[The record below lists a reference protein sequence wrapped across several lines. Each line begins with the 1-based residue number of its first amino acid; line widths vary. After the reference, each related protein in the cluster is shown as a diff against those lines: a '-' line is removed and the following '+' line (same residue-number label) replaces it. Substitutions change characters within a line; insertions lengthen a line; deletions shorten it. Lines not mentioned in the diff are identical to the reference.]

1 MTPPEDYLPATLR
14 TAFRATA
21 DDIPADPPP
30 LRLNRPGDRGRSAS
44 HALARHVPAGRW
56 RAWGAPLAAAAVVF
70 AVIAASLALT
80 GGPAVTRP
88 GPVRPQTAQ
97 AGVPPYYVALVTG
110 HGTPGAPGASGVA
123 AQVRAT
129 GTGAVLAT
137 IVPPKPY
144 VAFTAVTAAADD
156 RTFVLAAQAAGWK
169 SGQLTAKQIR
179 ELLDGYAPAG
189 RLYLL
194 HIDPASPAPG
204 GRVSL
209 QALPA
214 SFIPADAYVMDMA
227 LSPDGTRL
235 AANIGN
241 QNGRLGTQLEVF
253 NLATGTKRVWSYR
266 GCADCAPAGGGFY
279 VADMNIDPLSWAT
292 DSRHLAFVG
301 PARVSTDQGSVRLL
315 DTNTPGG
322 SLIGDSTPVA
332 GPSANMSPGDGTN
345 WRGALITPDQQT
357 VVADLE
363 ISSKNEMSVRQELVT
378 ISAVTGKVTAILN
391 SPKIGVEYEQIL
403 YTNTTGHELVVSYAR
418 PGNSAGILRDGTYT
432 PIPWSQQTIT
442 AAW

>member
-1 MTPPEDYLPATLR
+1 MTPLEERLSAAIR
-14 TAFRATA
+14 ETA
-21 DDIPADPPP
+21 DEIPTDPPP
-30 LRLNRPGDRGRSAS
+30 LRLNRPGRHGMSPGGRIARPRG
-44 HALARHVPAGRW
+44 HAW
-56 RAWGAPLAAAAVVF
+56 RAWATPLAAGAVVF

-80 GGPAVTRP
+80 GGPVATGP
-88 GPVRPQTAQ
+88 GPARPQTGP

-110 HGTPGAPGASGVA
+110 HGAPSAPGASGVA

-129 GTGAVLAT
+129 RTGAVLAS

-144 VAFTAVTAAADD
+144 VTFTEVTAAADD

-169 SGQLTAKQIR
+169 SGALNRQQVQEYLN
-179 ELLDGYAPAG
+179 GYAPAG

-194 HIDPASPAPG
+194 HIDPASSTRG
-204 GRVSL
+204 GRASL

-214 SFIPADAYVMDMA
+214 SFIPANAEVLDMA

-241 QNGRLGTQLEVF
+241 VNGRLGTPLDVF
-253 NLATGTKRVWSYR
+253 NLATGTKRVWSDRY
-266 GCADCAPAGGGFY
+266 CANCAPAGGGFY
-279 VADMNIDPLSWAT
+279 GLLNIDPLSWAA
-292 DSRHLAFVG
+292 DNRHLAFVG
-301 PARVSTDQGSVRLL
+301 PARASTDLGTVRLL

-322 SLIGDSTPVA
+322 SLIGDSTVVA
-332 GPSANMSPGDGTN
+332 GPSANISPGDGTN

-378 ISAVTGKVTAILN
+378 ISAATGKVTAILN
-391 SPKIGVEYEQIL
+391 SPRIGTDYEQLL
-403 YTNTTGHELVVSYAR
+403 YTSTTGNVLVVSYAR
-418 PGNSAGILRDGTYT
+418 PGNSAGILRDGRYT
-432 PIPWSQQTIT
+432 PIPWNQQTIA

>member
-1 MTPPEDYLPATLR
+1 MMPLEERLR
-14 TAFRATA
+14 AAIRETA
-21 DDIPADPPP
+21 DEIPADPPP
-30 LRLNRPGDRGRSAS
+30 LRLNRPGS
-44 HALARHVPAGRW
+44 HAMSPGGRAGRPRGHAW
-56 RAWGAPLAAAAVVF
+56 RVWAAPLAAAAVVF
-70 AVIAASLALT
+70 AVVAASLALT
-80 GGPAVTRP
+80 GGAATKP
-88 GPVRPQTAQ
+88 GLVRPQTAQ

-110 HGTPGAPGASGVA
+110 HGAPGTPGASGVA

-144 VAFTAVTAAADD
+144 VAFTGVTSAADD

-169 SGQLTAKQIR
+169 SGQLTAKQVR

-194 HIDPASPAPG
+194 HIDPASSTAG

-214 SFIPADAYVMDMA
+214 SFIPANAYVMDMA

-241 QNGRLGTQLEVF
+241 QNGRLGTPLEVF
-253 NLATGTKRVWSYR
+253 DLTTGTKRVWSDRY
-266 GCADCAPAGGGFY
+266 CANCAPGGGGFY
-279 VADMNIDPLSWAT
+279 VADMNIDPLSWAA

-301 PARVSTDQGSVRLL
+301 PARVSTDRGSVRLL

-332 GPSANMSPGDGTN
+332 GPSVNMSPGDGTN
-345 WRGALITPDQQT
+345 WRGALITPDEQT

-378 ISAVTGKVTAILN
+378 ISSATGKVTAILN
-391 SPKIGVEYEQIL
+391 SPKIGVDYEQIL
-403 YTNTTGHELVVSYAR
+403 YTSTTGRELVVSYAR

-432 PIPWSQQTIT
+432 PIPWNTQTIV

>member
-1 MTPPEDYLPATLR
+1 MMPLEERLR
-14 TAFRATA
+14 AAIRETA
-21 DDIPADPPP
+21 DEIPADPPP
-30 LRLNRPGDRGRSAS
+30 LRLNRLGSHGVSPGDRAARPRG
-44 HALARHVPAGRW
+44 HAW
-56 RAWGAPLAAAAVVF
+56 RVWATPLAAAAVVF

-80 GGPAVTRP
+80 GGAAVTAP
-88 GPVRPQTAQ
+88 DPAGPQTGP

-110 HGTPGAPGASGVA
+110 HGAPDAPSASGVA

-144 VAFTAVTAAADD
+144 VAFTEVTAAADD

-169 SGQLTAKQIR
+169 SGQLTAQQSR

-194 HIDPASPAPG
+194 HIDPASSTPG

-209 QALPA
+209 EALPA
-214 SFIPADAYVMDMA
+214 SFVPANAYVMDMA

-241 QNGRLGTQLEVF
+241 QNGRRGTPLEVF
-253 NLATGTKRVWSYR
+253 NLATGTKRVWSDR
-266 GCADCAPAGGGFY
+266 FCANCAPEGGGFY
-279 VADMNIDPLSWAT
+279 GAYMNIDPLSWAA
-292 DSRHLAFVG
+292 DSRYLAFVG
-301 PARVSTDQGSVRLL
+301 PARASTDRGSVRLL

-322 SLIGDSTPVA
+322 SLIGDSTPVP
-332 GPSANMSPGDGTN
+332 GPSANMSSGDGTN
-345 WRGALITPDQQT
+345 WRGALITPDEQT

-378 ISAVTGKVTAILN
+378 ISAATGKVTAILN
-391 SPKIGVEYEQIL
+391 SPKIGVYYEQIL
-403 YTNTTGHELVVSYAR
+403 YTNTTGNVLVVSYAR

-432 PIPWSQQTIT
+432 PIPWNTQTIV

>member
-1 MTPPEDYLPATLR
+1 MTPLEERLR
-14 TAFRATA
+14 AAIRETA
-21 DDIPADPPP
+21 DEIPADPPP
-30 LRLNRPGDRGRSAS
+30 LRLNRRGRHGISPGGRAARRRG
-44 HALARHVPAGRW
+44 HAW
-56 RAWGAPLAAAAVVF
+56 RVWATPLAAAAVVF
-70 AVIAASLALT
+70 AVVATSLALT
-80 GGPAVTRP
+80 GGPATTGP
-88 GPVRPQTAQ
+88 GPARPQTAS
-97 AGVPPYYVALVTG
+97 AIVPPYYVALVTG
-110 HGTPGAPGASGVA
+110 HGAPSSPGTPGVA

-129 GTGAVLAT
+129 RTGAVLAR

-144 VAFTAVTAAADD
+144 VTFTEVTAAADD
-156 RTFVLAAQAAGWK
+156 RTFVLAAQASGWK
-169 SGQLTAKQIR
+169 SGALNAQQLR
-179 ELLDGYAPAG
+179 EYLNGYAPAG

-194 HIDPASPAPG
+194 HIDPASSTPG

-214 SFIPADAYVMDMA
+214 SFIPVNAYVLDMA

-241 QNGRLGTQLEVF
+241 QNGRLGTPLEVF
-253 NLATGTKRVWSYR
+253 NLATGTKRVWSDRY
-266 GCADCAPAGGGFY
+266 CASCAPAGGGFY
-279 VADMNIDPLSWAT
+279 GGDTNIDPLSWAA
-292 DSRHLAFVG
+292 DSTHLAFVG
-301 PARVSTDQGSVRLL
+301 PARASTDRGSVRLL

-332 GPSANMSPGDGTN
+332 GPSANISPGDGTN
-345 WRGALITPDQQT
+345 WRGALITPDEQT

-378 ISAVTGKVTAILN
+378 ISAATGKVTAILN
-391 SPKIGVEYEQIL
+391 SPKIGVDYEQIL
-403 YTNTTGHELVVSYAR
+403 YTSTTGHELVVSYAR

-432 PIPWSQQTIT
+432 PIPWTKQTIA

>member
-1 MTPPEDYLPATLR
+1 MTPPEDYLSETLR

-30 LRLNRPGDRGRSAS
+30 LRLNRPGSHGMSPGDRAARPRG
-44 HALARHVPAGRW
+44 HAW
-56 RAWGAPLAAAAVVF
+56 RAWATPLAAAAVVF

-80 GGPAVTRP
+80 GGHAVTRP

-110 HGTPGAPGASGVA
+110 HGAPDAPGASGVA

-169 SGQLTAKQIR
+169 SGQLTAKQFR

-194 HIDPASPAPG
+194 HIDPASSTPG

-214 SFIPADAYVMDMA
+214 SFIPANAYVLDMA

-241 QNGRLGTQLEVF
+241 QNGRLGTPLEVF
-253 NLATGTKRVWSYR
+253 NLATGTRRVWSYR
-266 GCADCAPAGGGFY
+266 ECADCAPAGGGFY
-279 VADMNIDPLSWAT
+279 ADVNIDPLSWAA
-292 DSRHLAFVG
+292 DSRHVAFVG
-301 PARVSTDQGSVRLL
+301 PARIPTDQGSVRLL

-322 SLIGDSTPVA
+322 SLIDDSTPVP

-345 WRGALITPDQQT
+345 WRGALITPDKQT

-363 ISSKNEMSVRQELVT
+363 ISSKNQMSVRQELVT